1 MERANGRGYVSIVN
15 SRQPLTGWLGASLRS
30 PLTGAKNRK
39 ETYMTMTQGIIFYTG
54 KQRIGKLQI
63 TRLCFNRM
71 NQYGITTDELEE
83 VFRYGKEIEEGRIEY
98 GGIGLFY
105 VLDESRL
112 FRGNLEDN
120 KYIIIPCWK
129 EVNK

>member
-1 MERANGRGYVSIVN
+1 LRDYRQKGGVKLLLPALNGLAWGF
-15 SRQPLTGWLGASLRS
+15 ASLAPQKS
-30 PLTGAKNRK
+30 ERK
-39 ETYMTMTQGIIFYTG
+39 EIMNNMTQGIIFYTG

-63 TRLCFNRM
+63 TRLCFMRM

-83 VFRYGKEIEEGRIEY
+83 VFRYGNEIEEGKIEY
-98 GGIGLFY
+98 GEIGLFY
-105 VLDESRL
+105 VLDDTRL

-120 KYIIIPCWK
+120 KFIIITCWK